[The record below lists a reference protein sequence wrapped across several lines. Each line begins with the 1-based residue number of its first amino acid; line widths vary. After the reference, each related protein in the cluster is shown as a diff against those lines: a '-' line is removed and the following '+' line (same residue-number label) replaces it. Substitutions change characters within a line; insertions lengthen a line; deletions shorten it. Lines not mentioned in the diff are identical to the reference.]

1 MFAKQ
6 IDGQDYSF
14 KMYWDAAEPGP
25 FYYMVVE
32 VIPQE
37 EPDRSRPIPM
47 PEEVL
52 RKIHLALERSAG
64 FPNVPAPVHEEDGK
78 KVRFKV
84 RLPRTPDGSRP
95 IRALDWIAILERA
108 IKIRL

>member
-14 KMYWDAAEPGP
+14 RMYWDAATPGP

-32 VIPQE
+32 VSPQE
-37 EPDRSRPIPM
+37 EPDYRPVPM

-52 RKIHLALERSAG
+52 SKIQLALERSAG
-64 FPNVPAPVHEEDGK
+64 FPNVPAPVYEEDGRT
-78 KVRFKV
+78 VRFKV
-84 RLPRTPDGSRP
+84 RLPRVPDGSRP
-95 IRALDWIAILERA
+95 IRALDWIRILERA